1 MINKEY
7 FGGLCLGCLKVL
19 KVKRNFGRFRVIT
32 YLLEDEIAYMVR
44 V

>member
-7 FGGLCLGCLKVL
+7 VSGLCLGCLKVL
-19 KVKRNFGRFRVIT
+19 KFKRNFGRFRVIT
-32 YLLEDEIAYMVR
+32 YLPEDEIGYVVR